1 MAPKKSELCAHGS
14 ARLRGLWYNLR
25 VKFVDELV
33 IEVES
38 GKGGDGM
45 IAFRREKFVPFGGP
59 SGGDGGRGGDVVL
72 VATRDLN
79 TLYELSYQR
88 IYRAKP
94 GEKGGPKDMIGS
106 DALDATI
113 QVPVGTLVYD
123 VENGELLGDL
133 ASAGA
138 RFVVARGGRGGKGNA
153 RFASSVRRA
162 PRIAEKGEPG
172 EKKHLRLELKLLAD
186 VGLVGL
192 PNAGKSTL
200 LRAISN
206 ARPKVADYPFTTLV
220 PHLGIVKPD
229 GLPAFCVADL
239 PGLIEGAHMGA
250 GLGIQFLKHIER
262 TRLLVHL
269 VDLCEIDPDEPLAT
283 FDVIMR
289 ELGEFD
295 PSLLE
300 RPMLVVGN
308 KMDLPEAREA
318 WKKFEKALKKRKLP
332 AFPLSGATKEGTKE
346 LAERICAELATLP
359 VQETMTPAAGE
370 KVFAY
375 LPPFQI
381 EEIDKGYWI
390 VKGAEIERLVAMTDF
405 ASDEGV
411 ARFRKK
417 IQKMG
422 LTDELARIDADKEDT
437 VAIGE
442 MEFAL
447 REFFS

>member
-1 MAPKKSELCAHGS
+1 
-14 ARLRGLWYNLR
+14 
-25 VKFVDELV
+25 
-33 IEVES
+33 
-38 GKGGDGM
+38 M
-45 IAFRREKFVPFGGP
+45 IAFRREKYVPFGGP
-59 SGGDGGRGGDVVL
+59 SGGDGGRGGDVVM

-88 IYRAKP
+88 IYRARA

-106 DALDATI
+106 DALDETI
-113 QVPVGTLVYD
+113 RVPVGTLVYD
-123 VENGELLGDL
+123 VETGELLADL
-133 ASAGA
+133 AQAGA
-138 RFVVARGGRGGKGNA
+138 RFVAGRGGRGGKGNA

-172 EKKHLRLELKLLAD
+172 EIKHLRLELKLLAD

-200 LRAISN
+200 LRSISN

-229 GLPAFCVADL
+229 GLPAFCAADL

-269 VDLCEIDPDEPLAT
+269 VDLCEIDPKKPLAT

-289 ELGEFD
+289 ELSEFE

-300 RPMLVVGN
+300 KPMLVVGN
-308 KMDLPEAREA
+308 KIDLPDARDA
-318 WKKFEKALKKRKLP
+318 WPVFTKALKKRKLP
-332 AFPLSGATKEGTKE
+332 VIALSGATKEGTKE
-346 LAERICAELATLP
+346 LSERICAELARLPLPETLIP
-359 VQETMTPAAGE
+359 GSTGE

-381 EEIDKGYWI
+381 EEVGKNYWT

-405 ASDEGV
+405 TSEEGV

-417 IQKMG
+417 IKKMG
-422 LTDELARIDADKEDT
+422 LMEELTRIEADGEDT
-437 VAIGE
+437 VSIGE
-442 MEFAL
+442 MEFTL

>member
-1 MAPKKSELCAHGS
+1 VNDCSGS
-14 ARLRGLWYNLR
+14 SADAFPRISWYTPP

-59 SGGDGGRGGDVVL
+59 SGGDGGRGGDVVM

-88 IYRAKP
+88 IYRAEP
-94 GEKGGPKDMIGS
+94 GVKGGIKDMFGA
-106 DALDATI
+106 DAPETVI
-113 QVPVGTLVYD
+113 RVPVGTLVYD
-123 VENGELLGDL
+123 MESGELLADL
-133 ASAGA
+133 ARADD
-138 RFVVARGGRGGKGNA
+138 RFIAARGGRGGKGNA

-172 EKKHLRLELKLLAD
+172 ELKHLRLELKLLAD

-220 PHLGIVKPD
+220 PNLGIVKPE
-229 GLPAFCVADL
+229 GLPSFCVADL

-269 VDLCEIDPDEPLAT
+269 VDLSGIDPDEPLAT

-289 ELGEFD
+289 ELAEFD
-295 PSLLE
+295 ERLVK

-308 KMDLPEAREA
+308 KMDLPEAREM
-318 WKKFEKALKKRKLP
+318 WPVFVKALKRRKLP
-332 AFPLSGATKEGTKE
+332 VFPLSGATKEGTQDLAARICEE
-346 LAERICAELATLP
+346 LAKMPSADLEA
-359 VQETMTPAAGE
+359 PAAASE

-375 LPPFQI
+375 LPPFRI
-381 EEIDKGYWI
+381 EPLDEGSWI
-390 VKGAEIERLVAMTDF
+390 IRGPEIERLVAMTDF
-405 ASDEGV
+405 TSDESV

-417 IQKMG
+417 IKKMG
-422 LTDELARIDADKEDT
+422 LIDEMSRTEAGADDT
-437 VAIGE
+437 VSIGE
-442 MEFAL
+442 MEFAW

>member
-1 MAPKKSELCAHGS
+1 
-14 ARLRGLWYNLR
+14 
-25 VKFVDELV
+25 
-33 IEVES
+33 
-38 GKGGDGM
+38 M

-59 SGGDGGRGGDVVL
+59 SGGDGGRGGNVIMI
-72 VATRDLN
+72 ATRDLN

-106 DALDATI
+106 DALDAVI
-113 QVPVGTLVYD
+113 RVPVGTLVHD
-123 VENGELLGDL
+123 AETGELLADL
-133 ASAGA
+133 AQADA
-138 RFVVARGGRGGKGNA
+138 RFVAARGGRGGKGNA

-172 EKKHLRLELKLLAD
+172 ELKHLRLELKLLAD

-229 GLPAFCVADL
+229 GLPSFCVADL

-250 GLGIQFLKHIER
+250 GLGVQFLKHIER

-269 VDLCEIDPDEPLAT
+269 VDLSDIDCDEPLAT
-283 FDVIMR
+283 LDVIRR
-289 ELGEFD
+289 ELSEFD
-295 PSLLE
+295 PSLLT
-300 RPMLVVGN
+300 RPILVVGN
-308 KMDLPEAREA
+308 KMDLPAAREA
-318 WKKFEKALKKRKLP
+318 WPVFTKALKKRKLP
-332 AFPLSGATKEGTKE
+332 VLALSGATKEGTKE
-346 LAERICAELATLP
+346 LGERICEELAKLP
-359 VQETMTPAAGE
+359 AAEVAPPVSAGE

-375 LPPFQI
+375 LPPFQV
-381 EEIDKGYWI
+381 EEVEKGYWI

-405 ASDEGV
+405 SSEEGI

-417 IQKMG
+417 IKKMG
-422 LTDELARIDADKEDT
+422 LTDELSRIEADGDDT

-442 MEFAL
+442 MEFAW

>member
-1 MAPKKSELCAHGS
+1 
-14 ARLRGLWYNLR
+14 

-59 SGGDGGRGGDVVL
+59 SGGDGGRGGDVL
-72 VATRDLN
+72 MIATRDLN
-79 TLYELSYQR
+79 TLYELSYKR

-94 GEKGGPKDMIGS
+94 GVKGGPKDMFGS
-106 DALDATI
+106 DALDAVI
-113 QVPVGTLVYD
+113 RVPVGTLVHD
-123 VENGELLGDL
+123 AETGELLADL
-133 ASAGA
+133 AQADA
-138 RFVVARGGRGGKGNA
+138 RCVVARGGRGGKGNA

-172 EKKHLRLELKLLAD
+172 EIRHLRLELKLLAD

-220 PHLGIVKPD
+220 PHLGIVKPE
-229 GLPAFCVADL
+229 GLPSFCVADL

-250 GLGIQFLKHIER
+250 GLGVQFLKHIER

-269 VDLCEIDPDEPLAT
+269 VDLSDIDCDEPLAT
-283 FDVIMR
+283 FDVIR
-289 ELGEFD
+289 QELSEFD
-295 PSLLE
+295 PSLLA
-300 RPMLVVGN
+300 RPVLVVGN

-318 WKKFEKALKKRKLP
+318 WPIFTKALKKRKLP
-332 AFPLSGATKEGTKE
+332 VLALSGATKEGTKE
-346 LAERICAELATLP
+346 LAERICEELAKLP
-359 VQETMTPAAGE
+359 LAEVATPVSAGE
-370 KVFAY
+370 KVFAF

-381 EEIDKGYWI
+381 EKIKKGYW
-390 VKGAEIERLVAMTDF
+390 VVNGAEIERLVAMTDF
-405 ASDEGV
+405 SSEEGI

-422 LTDELARIDADKEDT
+422 LTDELSRIEADGDDT

-442 MEFAL
+442 MEFAW

>member
-1 MAPKKSELCAHGS
+1 
-14 ARLRGLWYNLR
+14 
-25 VKFVDELV
+25 
-33 IEVES
+33 
-38 GKGGDGM
+38 M

-59 SGGDGGRGGDVVL
+59 SGGDGGRGGDVIM

-88 IYRAKP
+88 IYRARG

-106 DALDATI
+106 DALDETI
-113 QVPVGTLVYD
+113 RVPVGTLVYD
-123 VENGELLGDL
+123 AETGDL
-133 ASAGA
+133 LADLAEAGA
-138 RFVVARGGRGGKGNA
+138 QFIAARGGRGGKGNA

-172 EKKHLRLELKLLAD
+172 EMKHLRLELKLLAD

-200 LRAISN
+200 LRSISN

-220 PHLGIVKPD
+220 PHLGIVKPE

-269 VDLCEIDPDEPLAT
+269 VDLCEIDPEEPLAS

-289 ELGEFD
+289 ELSEFD

-308 KMDLPEAREA
+308 KMDLPEAREV
-318 WKKFEKALKKRKLP
+318 WPIFTKAMKKRKLP
-332 AFPLSGATKEGTKE
+332 VLALSGATKEGTKE
-346 LAERICAELATLP
+346 MAERICAELAKMPLP
-359 VQETMTPAAGE
+359 GSLTDASAGE

-381 EEIDKGYWI
+381 EEIKKHYWI

-405 ASDEGV
+405 TSEEGV

-417 IQKMG
+417 IKKMG
-422 LTDELARIDADKEDT
+422 LTEELARIEADRDDT